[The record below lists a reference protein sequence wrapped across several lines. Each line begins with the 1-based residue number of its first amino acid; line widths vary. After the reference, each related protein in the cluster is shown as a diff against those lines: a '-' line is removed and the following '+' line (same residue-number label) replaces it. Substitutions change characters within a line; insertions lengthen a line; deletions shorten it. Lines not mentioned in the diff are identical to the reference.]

1 MQDTEKRRKL
11 VEFLDRKAFDPV
23 LSTSVDKYS
32 GRQREKFEDVRHSTE
47 SEKQRFH
54 DDYRTAVDVK
64 QNYLSDLNSQ
74 TARKKN
80 AELKELG
87 LPRLPELKDEF
98 LHLCEEL
105 EV

>member
-1 MQDTEKRRKL
+1 M
-11 VEFLDRKAFDPV
+11 
-23 LSTSVDKYS
+23 
-32 GRQREKFEDVRHSTE
+32 
-47 SEKQRFH
+47 
-54 DDYRTAVDVK
+54 DVK